1 MMLVPRKSSF
11 DLFDDFFDD
20 EFFNNRKGKDLMKTD
35 IIEKKDK
42 YVLNI
47 DLPGYEKD
55 NINISLNNGYLNIT
69 AKIESDNDESDSDNR
84 ILRRE
89 RFYGEASRSFYLGEE
104 IKEEDIEAEFKNGI
118 LIIDIPKKE
127 LEDKKDTIKQIN
139 IK

>member
-1 MMLVPRKSSF
+1 MMLVPRKNSF

-20 EFFNNRKGKDLMKTD
+20 DFFMNRKEKNLMKTD

-47 DLPGYEKD
+47 DLPGFNKD
-55 NINISLNNGYLNIT
+55 NINISLNNGYLNVT
-69 AKIESDNDESDSDNR
+69 AKVETDDEDNDDDKK
-84 ILRRE
+84 IIRRE
-89 RFYGEASRSFYLGEE
+89 RFYGEASRSFYLGED

-118 LIIDIPKKE
+118 LIIDIPKKAI
-127 LEDKKDTIKQIN
+127 EDKKDTIKQIN

>member
-1 MMLVPRKSSF
+1 MMLVPRKNSF

-20 EFFNNRKGKDLMKTD
+20 DFFMNKKEKNLMKTD

-47 DLPGYEKD
+47 DLPGFNKD
-55 NINISLNNGYLNIT
+55 NINISLNNGYLNIN
-69 AKIESDNDESDSDNR
+69 AKEETKNDSEEDKV
-84 ILRRE
+84 IRRE
-89 RFYGEASRSFYLGEE
+89 RFYGECNRSFYLGED
-104 IKEEDIEAEFKNGI
+104 IKEDDIEAEFKDGI

-127 LEDKKDTIKQIN
+127 IEDKKETIKQIN